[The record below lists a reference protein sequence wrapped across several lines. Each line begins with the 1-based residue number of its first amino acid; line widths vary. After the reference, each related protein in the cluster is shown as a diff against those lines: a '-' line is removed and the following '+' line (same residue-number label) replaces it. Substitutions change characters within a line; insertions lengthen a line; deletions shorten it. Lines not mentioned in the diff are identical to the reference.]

1 MKGLLAALIL
11 LLAAPCARAAAG
23 RAVWI
28 WEKESYALL
37 ESRAAAKDAI
47 AFFKARGIN
56 TLYLYADS
64 FQGRN
69 LLLQKPRLYRKL
81 IRRLRGE
88 GISTYALLG
97 SAYLNTEEY
106 VLPARH
112 PDALAMLKRVLD
124 YNARE
129 RSGDRFDGVNL
140 DIEPH
145 ILSQWKDRKL
155 ELLHN
160 FLSMSRKLMDL
171 KKAYGLELAVGPA
184 VPFWLDGITLEW
196 EGRVKPVSEHAADVY
211 DYLALMDYR
220 DRAEGRDGIIAHAA
234 SELKYASGAG
244 RKVIIGVE
252 TGKNEIQKISFYH
265 LKAGDMERELA
276 LAEAAFASE
285 PAFGGFVIH
294 HYRTYRSWLESQDP
308 KN

>member
-1 MKGLLAALIL
+1 MKSLLIALVL
-11 LLAAPCARAAAG
+11 LLTAPCARAAAD

-28 WEKESYALL
+28 WEKESYAML
-37 ESRAAAKDAI
+37 ENRAAAKDAI
-47 AFFKARGIN
+47 GFFKSRGIN

-69 LLLQKPRLYRKL
+69 LLVQKPQLYRKL
-81 IRRLRGE
+81 IRRLRKE
-88 GISTYALLG
+88 GIRTYALLG

-106 VLPARH
+106 VLPPRH

-129 RSGDRFDGVNL
+129 KGGDRFDGVNL

-145 ILSQWKDRKL
+145 ILDEWKDRKHA
-155 ELLHN
+155 LLQE

-171 KKAYGLELAVGPA
+171 KKAYGLDLAVGPA

-234 SELKYASGAG
+234 RELKYGAAIG

-252 TGKNEIQKISFYH
+252 TGKNEIKKVSFNH
-265 LKAGDMERELA
+265 LKLADMERELA

-285 PAFGGFVIH
+285 PAFAGFVIH
-294 HYRTYRSWLESQDP
+294 HYRTYRNWLESQIP

>member
-1 MKGLLAALIL
+1 MRGLIAALVL
-11 LLAAPCARAAAG
+11 LVAAPCARAAAD

-28 WEKESYALL
+28 WEKESYAML
-37 ESRAAAKDAI
+37 ESRSAAKDAI

-56 TLYLYADS
+56 TIYLYADS
-64 FQGRN
+64 FRGRN
-69 LLLQKPRLYRKL
+69 LLTRKPRLYRAL
-81 IRRLRGE
+81 IRRLRKE
-88 GISTYALLG
+88 NIRTYALLG

-106 VLPARH
+106 VLPPRH

-129 RSGDRFDGVNL
+129 KEGDRFDGVNL

-145 ILSQWKDRKL
+145 ILDQWKDRKHALLL
-155 ELLHN
+155 E
-160 FLSMSRKLMDL
+160 FLSMGRKLMDL
-171 KKAYGLELAVGPA
+171 KKAYGLELAIGPA

-234 SELKYASGAG
+234 LELKYAAGIG

-252 TGKNEIQKISFYH
+252 TGKNEIRKVSFNH
-265 LKAGDMERELA
+265 LKAADMERELA
-276 LAEAAFASE
+276 LAEKAFASE
-285 PAFGGFVIH
+285 PAFAGFVIH
-294 HYRTYRSWLESQDP
+294 HYRTYRNWLESQNP
-308 KN
+308 EN

>member
-1 MKGLLAALIL
+1 MRGLLAALLL
-11 LLAAPCARAAAG
+11 LLAAPCARAAD

-28 WEKESYALL
+28 WEKDSYELL

-69 LLLQKPRLYRKL
+69 LLLQKPRLYRRL

-88 GISTYALLG
+88 GMKCYALLG
-97 SAYLNTEEY
+97 SSYLNTEEY

-124 YNARE
+124 YNERE
-129 RSGDRFDGVNL
+129 KPADRFDGVNL

-145 ILSQWKDRKL
+145 ILDQWKDRKHALLL
-155 ELLHN
+155 E
-160 FLSMSRKLMDL
+160 FLTMGRKLMDL
-171 KKAYGLELAVGPA
+171 KKAYKLDLAVGPA

-196 EGRVKPVSEHAADVY
+196 EGRAKPVSEHAADIY

-220 DRAEGRDGIIAHAA
+220 DRAEGRDGIISHAE
-234 SELKYASGAG
+234 SELKYAAAAG
-244 RKVIIGVE
+244 RKVIIGIE
-252 TGKNEIQKISFYH
+252 TGKNEIKKVSFNH
-265 LKAGDMERELA
+265 LKEADLERELA
-276 LAEAAFASE
+276 LAEKAFASE
-285 PAFGGFVIH
+285 PAFAGFVIH
-294 HYRTYRSWLESQDP
+294 HYRTYRNWLGSQAA

>member
-1 MKGLLAALIL
+1 MKAALAALL
-11 LLAAPCARAAAG
+11 LLFQAVPAPAAAD

-28 WEKESYALL
+28 WEKDSYALL
-37 ESRAAAKDAI
+37 ENRSATKDAVS
-47 AFFKARGIN
+47 FFKSRGIN
-56 TLYLYADS
+56 TIYLYADA
-64 FQGRN
+64 FKGRN
-69 LLLQKPRLYRKL
+69 LLTQKPRLYRRL

-88 GISTYALLG
+88 GIRTYALLG

-129 RSGDRFDGVNL
+129 KPGDRFDGVNL

-145 ILSQWKDRKL
+145 ILDQWKDRKHALLL
-155 ELLHN
+155 E
-160 FLSMSRKLMDL
+160 FLDMGRKLMGL
-171 KKAYGLELAVGPA
+171 KKDSGAELAIGPA

-234 SELKYASGAG
+234 LELKYAAGIG

-252 TGKNEIQKISFYH
+252 TGKNEIEKVSFYH
-265 LKAGDMERELA
+265 LKAQDMERELA
-276 LAEAAFASE
+276 LAEKAFASE

-294 HYRTYRSWLESQDP
+294 HYRTYRNWLESQDI

>member
-1 MKGLLAALIL
+1 MRSLLAALVL
-11 LLAAPCARAAAG
+11 LLAAPCARAATD
-23 RAVWI
+23 RAVWM
-28 WEKESYALL
+28 WEKESYAML
-37 ESRAAAKDAI
+37 ESRSAAKDAI
-47 AFFKARGIN
+47 SFFKARGIN

-69 LLLQKPRLYRKL
+69 LLVQKPRLYRRL

-88 GISTYALLG
+88 GIRTYALLG

-129 RSGDRFDGVNL
+129 KERDRFEGVNL

-145 ILSQWKDRKL
+145 ILDQWKERKTALLL
-155 ELLHN
+155 E

-171 KKAYGLELAVGPA
+171 KKAYKLDLAVGPA

-234 SELKYASGAG
+234 SELKYAAGIG

-252 TGKNEIQKISFYH
+252 TGKNEIEKVSFYH

-276 LAEAAFASE
+276 LTEKAFAPE

-294 HYRTYRSWLESQDP
+294 HYRTYRNWLESQNP
-308 KN
+308 EN

>member
-1 MKGLLAALIL
+1 MKAALAALLL
-11 LLAAPCARAAAG
+11 LLAPSARAGAD
-23 RAVWI
+23 RAVWM

-47 AFFKARGIN
+47 DFFKSRGIN

-69 LLLQKPRLYRKL
+69 LLTQKPRLYRRL
-81 IRRLRGE
+81 IRRLRKE
-88 GISTYALLG
+88 GIKPYALLG

-106 VLPARH
+106 VLPPRH

-129 RSGDRFDGVNL
+129 KAGDRFDGVNL

-145 ILSQWKDRKL
+145 ILDQWKDRKHA
-155 ELLHN
+155 LLQE

-171 KKAYGLELAVGPA
+171 KKAYGLDLAIGPA

-196 EGRVKPVSEHAADVY
+196 EGRTKPVSEHAADIY

-220 DRAEGRDGIIAHAA
+220 DRAEGRDGIIAHAQ
-234 SELKYASGAG
+234 SELKYAAAIG

-252 TGKNEIQKISFYH
+252 TGKNEIQKVSFYH
-265 LKAGDMERELA
+265 LKTADMERELA
-276 LAEAAFASE
+276 LAEKAFSSE
-285 PAFGGFVIH
+285 PAFAGFVIH
-294 HYRTYRSWLESQDP
+294 HYRTYRTWLESQNP

>member
-1 MKGLLAALIL
+1 MKSIVAALAL
-11 LLAAPCARAAAG
+11 LLTPCCAMAAAD

-28 WEKESYALL
+28 WEKESYAML
-37 ESRAAAKDAI
+37 ENRAAAKDATG
-47 AFFKARGIN
+47 FFKSRGIN

-69 LLLQKPRLYRKL
+69 LLVQKPQLYRKL
-81 IRRLRGE
+81 IRRMRKE
-88 GISTYALLG
+88 GIRTYALLG

-124 YNARE
+124 YNAGE
-129 RSGDRFDGVNL
+129 KPEDRFSGVNL

-145 ILSQWKDRKL
+145 ILDQWKDRKNALLL
-155 ELLHN
+155 E
-160 FLSMSRKLMDL
+160 FLDMGRKLMDL
-171 KKAYGLELAVGPA
+171 KKASGAELAIGPA
-184 VPFWLDGITLEW
+184 VPFWLDRITLEW
-196 EGRVKPVSEHAADVY
+196 EGNLKPVSEHAADIY

-234 SELKYASGAG
+234 LELKYAAAIG

-252 TGKNEIQKISFYH
+252 TGKNEIKKVSFYH
-265 LKAGDMERELA
+265 LKAADMERELA
-276 LAEAAFASE
+276 AAEKAFAKE
-285 PAFGGFVIH
+285 PAFAGFVIH
-294 HYRTYRSWLESQDP
+294 HYRTYRNWLESQDI